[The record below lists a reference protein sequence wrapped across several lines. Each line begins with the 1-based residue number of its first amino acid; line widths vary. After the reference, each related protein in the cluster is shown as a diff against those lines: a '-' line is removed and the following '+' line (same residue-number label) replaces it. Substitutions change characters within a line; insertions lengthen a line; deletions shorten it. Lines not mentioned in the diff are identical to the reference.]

1 MSHSKWLAPREWPW
15 PTNVQTKGSCKS
27 LNHRVEYL
35 SEFSS
40 FAAAPTIKSLLLLRM
55 LVCSSSLFFYY
66 LRLASSSSSS
76 SDLDL
81 ISLQAA
87 REIEMDLLEGDVE
100 LQEIQRLEGHMDRVW
115 GLAWNPV
122 YPMLASCSG
131 DKTVRVWQQNP
142 GKKTDSWECKVWSR
156 FHWFLLL
163 VRIWSSL
170 IL

>member
-1 MSHSKWLAPREWPW
+1 
-15 PTNVQTKGSCKS
+15 
-27 LNHRVEYL
+27 
-35 SEFSS
+35 
-40 FAAAPTIKSLLLLRM
+40 M

-76 SDLDL
+76 SSDLDL
-81 ISLQAA
+81 ISLQAV

-142 GKKTDSWECKVWSR
+142 GKKTDSWECKV
-156 FHWFLLL
+156 
-163 VRIWSSL
+163 
-170 IL
+170 